1 MVEVGVVFH
10 QVPICVSINVRRPA
24 QQVAGG
30 DGRFGPQGFQK
41 ILHLTIEPAVQLDAE
56 LHGVGVAG
64 GAVLTAPVP
73 RGLVDRLHKSTF
85 RDAHGAGCWVFV
97 LPQGTDA
104 LIGPSLLKLI
114 PAAIFR
120 QQEVAELLQQ
130 LFPIGGHP
138 WQIFHI
144 CRTFYGGVLVVD
156 LKGHHRRVVQQP
168 GAGIG
173 VYMAKEFLGV
183 LLLQLDQPPVYHGVA
198 LQAGAGLS
206 GVVQAVPL
214 LESPG
219 YNEIDVQVDAM
230 LLQLAP
236 EVVEPVQPIRVESAG
251 SAAFIVQQGRLPAGG
266 PAARLVP
273 DGGVGCV
280 KADDVHPQAG
290 EARCQLVGG
299 FVVRCVGAGGQVE
312 PNKAGPRAVFKVE
325 VTVPH
330 YHMAVLAGGGVQ
342 QVGKV
347 QGAHVRG
354 GFVDGDMLFHKTLL
368 SAVFPGSLSRGFCLF
383 FRLLFQILLVFR
395 FKVQALSLAEG
406 F

>member
-1 MVEVGVVFH
+1 M
-10 QVPICVSINVRRPA
+10 
-24 QQVAGG
+24 
-30 DGRFGPQGFQK
+30 
-41 ILHLTIEPAVQLDAE
+41 
-56 LHGVGVAG
+56 
-64 GAVLTAPVP
+64 
-73 RGLVDRLHKSTF
+73 
-85 RDAHGAGCWVFV
+85 
-97 LPQGTDA
+97 
-104 LIGPSLLKLI
+104 
-114 PAAIFR
+114 
-120 QQEVAELLQQ
+120 AELLQQ
-130 LFPIGGHP
+130 LFPVGGHP
-138 WQIFHI
+138 WQVFHI

-156 LKGHHRRVVQQP
+156 LNGHHRRVVQQP

-206 GVVQAVPL
+206 GVIQAVPL
-214 LESPG
+214 LEGPG

-230 LLQLAP
+230 LLQLGP
-236 EVVEPVQPIRVESAG
+236 EVVEPVQPIRVKIAG
-251 SAAFIVQQGRLPAGG
+251 SAAFIVQQGRFPAGG
-266 PAARLVP
+266 PASRFVP
-273 DGGVGCV
+273 NGGVGGV

-299 FVVRCVGAGGQVE
+299 LVVRCVGAGGQVE
-312 PNKAGPRAVFKVE
+312 PNKAGTRAVFKVE

-347 QGAHVRG
+347 QGAHVGG

-368 SAVFPGSLSRGFCLF
+368 STVSPGGLSRSFCLF
-383 FRLLFQILLVFR
+383 FRLLFQILPVFR
-395 FKVQALSLAEG
+395 VKVQALSLAEG

>member
-10 QVPICVSINVRRPA
+10 QVAIRVSINVRCPA
-24 QQVAGG
+24 QQVAGS
-30 DGRFGPQGFQK
+30 DGRFGPQGFQE
-41 ILHLTIEPAVQLDAE
+41 ILHFTIEPAVQLDAE

-73 RGLVDRLHKSTF
+73 CGLVDRLHKSPF

-104 LIGPSLLKLI
+104 LIGPSLLQLI

-130 LFPIGGHP
+130 FFPVGGNP

-206 GVVQAVPL
+206 GIIQAVPL
-214 LESPG
+214 LEGPG
-219 YNEIDVQVDAM
+219 YNEINVQVDAM
-230 LLQLAP
+230 LLEPGA
-236 EVVEPVQPIRVESAG
+236 EIVEPVQPIRVKSAG

-266 PAARLVP
+266 PASRFVP
-273 DGGVGCV
+273 NGGIGGV
-280 KADDVHPQAG
+280 KADDIHPQAG
-290 EARCQLVGG
+290 EAGGQLVGG
-299 FVVRCVGAGGQVE
+299 FMVWRVGAGGQVE
-312 PNKAGPRAVFKVE
+312 PNKPGPCAVREIE
-325 VTVPH
+325 V
-330 YHMAVLAGGGVQ
+330 AVLYGDVAMLARRGVQ
-342 QVGKV
+342 QVGEI
-347 QGAHVRG
+347 QSSHVGG
-354 GFVDGDMLFHKTLL
+354 GFVNGDMLFH
-368 SAVFPGSLSRGFCLF
+368 V
-383 FRLLFQILLVFR
+383 
-395 FKVQALSLAEG
+395 
-406 F
+406 

>member
-1 MVEVGVVFH
+1 M
-10 QVPICVSINVRRPA
+10 PINVRRPA

-30 DGRFGPQGFQK
+30 DGRFGPQGFQE

-73 RGLVDRLHKSTF
+73 CGLVDRLHKSPF

-104 LIGPSLLKLI
+104 LIGPSLLQLI
-114 PAAIFR
+114 PAAVFR

-130 LFPIGGHP
+130 LFPVGGNP

-156 LKGHHRRVVQQP
+156 LNGHHRRVVQQP

-206 GVVQAVPL
+206 GIIQAVPL
-214 LESPG
+214 LEGPG
-219 YNEIDVQVDAM
+219 YNEIDVQVDAP
-230 LLQLAP
+230 LFQLGP
-236 EVVEPVQPIRVESAG
+236 EVVEPVQARLVKVSCG
-251 SAAFIVQQGRLPAGG
+251 AALVVQQGRLPARG

-273 DGGVGCV
+273 DGGIGGV
-280 KADDVHPQAG
+280 KADDIHPQAG
-290 EARCQLVGG
+290 EAGGQLVGG
-299 FVVRCVGAGGQVE
+299 FMVWRVGAGGQVE
-312 PNKAGPRAVFKVE
+312 PNKPGPCAVREIE
-325 VTVPH
+325 VAVL
-330 YHMAVLAGGGVQ
+330 YGDVAVLARRGVQ
-342 QVGKV
+342 QVGEI
-347 QGAHVRG
+347 QSSHVGG
-354 GFVDGDMLFHKTLL
+354 GFVNGDMLFH
-368 SAVFPGSLSRGFCLF
+368 V
-383 FRLLFQILLVFR
+383 
-395 FKVQALSLAEG
+395 
-406 F
+406 